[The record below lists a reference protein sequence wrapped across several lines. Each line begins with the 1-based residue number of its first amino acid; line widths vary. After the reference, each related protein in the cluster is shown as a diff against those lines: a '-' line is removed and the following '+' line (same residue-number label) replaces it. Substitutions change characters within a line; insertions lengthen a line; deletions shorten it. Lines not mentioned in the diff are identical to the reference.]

1 MKIVFYSSNS
11 NIFDKENFFI
21 TTLPSHF
28 QKWKEF
34 IKNHPEDE
42 FYFVTEQPGMFILDS
57 FYLGF
62 ITNPKNGRVKGL
74 KVVSLDR
81 TYFDEDEVCKNN
93 LSVENLLKENNIF
106 VLQENSCDLDIFAQ
120 KIMSFN
126 PDFAISMS
134 FWVNPFDWLP
144 VQDSLIAEK
153 LESNGIKVIS
163 HPAELNYNFF
173 DKNKTKQILEKNG
186 FLTPKGIYVNHDM
199 YFCAGNRKE
208 IKKNVYKDYILNQIK
223 KLNFPLIAKDPF
235 GLSSYGMQV
244 LNTYG
249 EVCNYLN
256 SKKNN
261 SDRIIEEMISGNQ
274 FGIEFLCCNAISNT
288 KTISNE
294 KSISIFPPFMFSV
307 NKYGITSPK
316 QSIKIGPIKEN
327 SQKNDFCVKELY
339 DLIKKLAQTFDF
351 NGIAQVDLVLH
362 EKQWYIIEIN
372 PRLSGMTLSSLSFF
386 NDFNNSIFEVFYN
399 HFVLKN
405 QTVNESINK
414 ISNSEAI
421 KCINLKLPL
430 LSKDDLL
437 KLKNLSFVKYVCQTE
452 NKSALQEREKGFC
465 EVIICGESACELQSY
480 IVKIEKDFS
489 TEAEKSLFINAK
501 EMLLLCF

>member
-21 TTLPSHF
+21 TTLPSHLK
-28 QKWKEF
+28 KWKEF

-74 KVVSLDR
+74 NEVSLDR
-81 TYFDEDEVCKNN
+81 TYFDVDDINKKN

-106 VLQENSCDLDIFAQ
+106 VLEENCGNLDIFAQ

-126 PDFAISMS
+126 PDFVISMS

-153 LESNGIKVIS
+153 LESKGINVIC
-163 HPAELNYNFF
+163 HPTELNYNFF
-173 DKNKTKQILEKNG
+173 DKNKTKQLLEKNG

-223 KLNFPLIAKDPF
+223 KFNFPLIAKDPF

-274 FGIEFLCCNAISNT
+274 FGIEFLCCNSSSNSQ
-288 KTISNE
+288 TIAKE
-294 KSISIFPPFMFSV
+294 KLISIFPPFMFSV

-327 SQKNDFCVKELY
+327 NEKNEFCVKELN
-339 DLIKKLAQTFDF
+339 DFITKLAQTFDF

-362 EKQWYIIEIN
+362 EKKWYIIEIN
-372 PRLSGMTLSSLSFF
+372 PRLSGMTLTSLTFA
-386 NDFNNSIFEVFYN
+386 NDFNNSIYEVFYN

-405 QTVNESINK
+405 QKVNESISK
-414 ISNSEAI
+414 IANSQVV

-430 LSKDDLL
+430 LSNEKLL
-437 KLKNLSFVKYVCQTE
+437 ELKNLPFVKYICQTE

-465 EVIICGESACELQSY
+465 EVIICGESVLDLESY
-480 IVKIEKDFS
+480 IIQIEKDFS

>member
-42 FYFVTEQPGMFILDS
+42 FYFVTELPGMFILDS

-74 KVVSLDR
+74 NEVSLDR
-81 TYFDEDEVCKNN
+81 TYLDVDEVCKNN

-106 VLQENSCDLDIFAQ
+106 VLEENCGNLDIFAQ
-120 KIMSFN
+120 KIISFN

-173 DKNKTKQILEKNG
+173 DKNKTKQLLEKNG

-223 KLNFPLIAKDPF
+223 KLHFPLIVKDPF

-274 FGIEFLCCNAISNT
+274 FGIEFLCCNSSSNSQ
-288 KTISNE
+288 TIAKE
-294 KSISIFPPFMFSV
+294 KLISIFPPFMFSV

-327 SQKNDFCVKELY
+327 NEKNEFCVKELN
-339 DLIKKLAQTFDF
+339 DFITKLAQTFDF

-362 EKQWYIIEIN
+362 EKKWYIIEIN
-372 PRLSGMTLSSLSFF
+372 PRLSGMTLSSLTFA
-386 NDFNNSIFEVFYN
+386 NDFNNSIYEVFYN

-405 QTVNESINK
+405 QKVNESISK
-414 ISNSEAI
+414 IANSQVV

-430 LSKDDLL
+430 LSNEKLL
-437 KLKNLSFVKYVCQTE
+437 ELKNLPFVKYICQTE

-465 EVIICGESACELQSY
+465 EVIICGESVLDLESY
-480 IVKIEKDFS
+480 IIKIEKDFS

>member
-81 TYFDEDEVCKNN
+81 TYLDVDDINKKN
-93 LSVENLLKENNIF
+93 LSVENLFKENNIF
-106 VLQENSCDLDIFAQ
+106 VLEENCGNLDIFAQ

-144 VQDSLIAEK
+144 IQDSLIAEK
-153 LESNGIKVIS
+153 LESNGINVIC
-163 HPAELNYNFF
+163 HPTELNYNFF
-173 DKNKTKQILEKNG
+173 DKNKTKQLLEKNG

-223 KLNFPLIAKDPF
+223 KLHFPLIVKDPF

-274 FGIEFLCCNAISNT
+274 FGIEFLCCNSSSNSQ
-288 KTISNE
+288 TIAKE
-294 KSISIFPPFMFSV
+294 KLISIFPPFMFSV

-327 SQKNDFCVKELY
+327 SKKNDFCVKELY
-339 DLIKKLAQTFDF
+339 DLISNLANSFDF

-362 EKQWYIIEIN
+362 EKKWYIIEIN
-372 PRLSGMTLSSLSFF
+372 PRLSGMTLSSLTFA
-386 NDFNNSIFEVFYN
+386 NDFNNSIYEVFYN

-405 QTVNESINK
+405 QNVNESINK
-414 ISNSEAI
+414 IANSQDV

-430 LSKDDLL
+430 LSNEKLL
-437 KLKNLSFVKYVCQTE
+437 ELKNLPFVKYICQTE

-465 EVIICGESACELQSY
+465 EVIICGESVLDLESY
-480 IVKIEKDFS
+480 IIKIEKDFS

>member
-74 KVVSLDR
+74 NEVSLDR
-81 TYFDEDEVCKNN
+81 TYFDEDEVCKKN

-106 VLQENSCDLDIFAQ
+106 VLEENCGNLDIFAQ

-153 LESNGIKVIS
+153 LESKGINVIC
-163 HPAELNYNFF
+163 HPTELNYNFF
-173 DKNKTKQILEKNG
+173 DKNKTKQLLEKNG

-223 KLNFPLIAKDPF
+223 KLNFPLIVKDPF

-274 FGIEFLCCNAISNT
+274 FGIEFLCCNSSSNSQ
-288 KTISNE
+288 TIAKE
-294 KSISIFPPFMFSV
+294 KLISIFPPFMFSV

-327 SQKNDFCVKELY
+327 SKKNDFCVKELN
-339 DLIKKLAQTFDF
+339 DFITKLAQTFDF

-362 EKQWYIIEIN
+362 EKKWYIIEIN
-372 PRLSGMTLSSLSFF
+372 PRLSGMTLSSLTFA
-386 NDFNNSIFEVFYN
+386 NDFNNSIYEVFYN

-405 QTVNESINK
+405 QKVNESINK
-414 ISNSEAI
+414 IANSQVV

-430 LSKDDLL
+430 LSKEKLL
-437 KLKNLSFVKYVCQTE
+437 ELKNLPFVKYICQTE

-465 EVIICGESACELQSY
+465 EVIICGESVLDLESY
-480 IVKIEKDFS
+480 IIKIEKDFS

>member
-74 KVVSLDR
+74 NEVSLDR
-81 TYFDEDEVCKNN
+81 TYLDVDEVCKNN

-106 VLQENSCDLDIFAQ
+106 VLEENCGNLDIFAQ

-153 LESNGIKVIS
+153 LESNGINVIC

-173 DKNKTKQILEKNG
+173 DKNKTKQLLEKNG

-223 KLNFPLIAKDPF
+223 KLHFPLIVKDPF

-274 FGIEFLCCNAISNT
+274 FGIEFLCCNSSSNSQ
-288 KTISNE
+288 TIAKE
-294 KSISIFPPFMFSV
+294 KLISIFPPFMFSV

-327 SQKNDFCVKELY
+327 SKKNDFCVKELN
-339 DLIKKLAQTFDF
+339 DFITKLAQTFDF

-362 EKQWYIIEIN
+362 EKKWYIIEIN
-372 PRLSGMTLSSLSFF
+372 PRLSGMTLSSLTFA
-386 NDFNNSIFEVFYN
+386 NDFNNSIYEVFYN

-405 QTVNESINK
+405 QKVNESISK
-414 ISNSEAI
+414 IANSQVV

-430 LSKDDLL
+430 LSNEKLL
-437 KLKNLSFVKYVCQTE
+437 ELKNLPFVKYICQTE

-465 EVIICGESACELQSY
+465 EVIICGESVLDLESY
-480 IVKIEKDFS
+480 IIKIEKDFS

>member
-74 KVVSLDR
+74 NEVSLDR
-81 TYFDEDEVCKNN
+81 TYLDVDDINKKN

-106 VLQENSCDLDIFAQ
+106 VLEENCGNLDIFAQ

-153 LESNGIKVIS
+153 LESNGINVIS

-223 KLNFPLIAKDPF
+223 KLHFPLIVKDPF

-274 FGIEFLCCNAISNT
+274 FGIEFLCCNSSSNSQIIA
-288 KTISNE
+288 KE
-294 KSISIFPPFMFSV
+294 KLISIFPPFMFSV

-327 SQKNDFCVKELY
+327 SKKNDFCVKELN
-339 DLIKKLAQTFDF
+339 DFITKLAQTFDF

-362 EKQWYIIEIN
+362 EKKWYIIEIN
-372 PRLSGMTLSSLSFF
+372 PRLSGMTLSSLTFA
-386 NDFNNSIFEVFYN
+386 NDFNNSIYEVFYN

-405 QTVNESINK
+405 QKVNESINK
-414 ISNSEAI
+414 IANSQDV

-430 LSKDDLL
+430 LSNEKLL
-437 KLKNLSFVKYVCQTE
+437 ELKNLPFVKYICQTE

-465 EVIICGESACELQSY
+465 EVIICGESVLDLESY
-480 IVKIEKDFS
+480 IIKIEKDFS

>member
-93 LSVENLLKENNIF
+93 LSVENLLKENNIY

-120 KIMSFN
+120 KIISFN

-153 LESNGIKVIS
+153 LESNGINVIS

-274 FGIEFLCCNAISNT
+274 FGIEFLCCNAISNSQ
-288 KTISNE
+288 TISKE
-294 KSISIFPPFMFSV
+294 K
-307 NKYGITSPK
+307 
-316 QSIKIGPIKEN
+316 
-327 SQKNDFCVKELY
+327 
-339 DLIKKLAQTFDF
+339 
-351 NGIAQVDLVLH
+351 
-362 EKQWYIIEIN
+362 
-372 PRLSGMTLSSLSFF
+372 
-386 NDFNNSIFEVFYN
+386 
-399 HFVLKN
+399 
-405 QTVNESINK
+405 
-414 ISNSEAI
+414 
-421 KCINLKLPL
+421 
-430 LSKDDLL
+430 
-437 KLKNLSFVKYVCQTE
+437 
-452 NKSALQEREKGFC
+452 
-465 EVIICGESACELQSY
+465 
-480 IVKIEKDFS
+480 
-489 TEAEKSLFINAK
+489 
-501 EMLLLCF
+501 